1 MTRRPIRSAYDHSLT
16 FSAET
21 LGIRISFRAHQW
33 MVDFG
38 TPDSAAARSA
48 VYAPVTSIAV
58 KIPRQASTISFLP
71 GRGLFATAA

>member
-1 MTRRPIRSAYDHSLT
+1 LT

-48 VYAPVTSIAV
+48 VYAPVRSIAV
-58 KIPRQASTISFLP
+58 KIPRRAVAISFL
-71 GRGLFATAA
+71 GLVAATLGPLRACLKS